1 MKGKKIIKKLALLIN
16 TLAVYTIYTMSSVT
30 AFAEEATGTA
40 ATASG
45 EEPSAWGTLISTF
58 LLPILLLV
66 FLYFIMIRPQQKQ
79 EKATREM
86 QKNLCVGDEVITIGG
101 IVGIVLK
108 VNENT
113 ETIVLETGSD
123 HSRILMKQDA
133 IKENITAI
141 ETAEAEKAKSA
152 KNKANPLSVGKPKD
166 E

>member
-1 MKGKKIIKKLALLIN
+1 MKYKNIIKKMAVLISAG
-16 TLAVYTIYTMSSVT
+16 LVYTMSMIT
-30 AFAEEATGTA
+30 AFAEDASNAAGSEEAV
-40 ATASG
+40 SG
-45 EEPSAWGTLISTF
+45 WGAMISTF
-58 LLPILLLV
+58 ALPILLLI

-86 QKNLCVGDEVITIGG
+86 QKNLCVGDEVVTIGG

-113 ETIVLETGSD
+113 QTVVIETGSD
-123 HSRILMKQDA
+123 HFKLLMKQDA

-141 ETAEAEKAKSA
+141 ENANAEKAKA
-152 KNKANPLSVGKPKD
+152 NKNKANAISLGKSKD